1 MMAALKDS
9 FRTAQNYHETHRTLS
24 AALLCLTSQR
34 LARPPERDA
43 PGPGHAAQVEQF
55 LQVQAAGLP
64 GEVTVTVGA
73 IDPRMSWPPAPIH
86 KLSSCRRAR
95 LGQDHGRRA
104 LRSTFPWTIYIQAN
118 VTVVGDYLASAA
130 PLVQGQSID
139 GNHHAQ
145 GRPDHVA
152 GRHRHRCQPGDGP

>member
-1 MMAALKDS
+1 
-9 FRTAQNYHETHRTLS
+9 
-24 AALLCLTSQR
+24 
-34 LARPPERDA
+34 
-43 PGPGHAAQVEQF
+43 
-55 LQVQAAGLP
+55 
-64 GEVTVTVGA
+64 VTVGA
-73 IDPRMSWPPAPIH
+73 IDPRMSWPPAPIR

-139 GNHHAQ
+139 GNQLTLKGDLTMLPAGIATDASQ
-145 GRPDHVA
+145 VMGRSA
-152 GRHRHRCQPGDGP
+152 RFRCRPARRCASIRCAASRWCNRASWYA